1 MSAVDGLRRNVA
13 DAFRLFIVP
22 ALLAA
27 LGWTIA
33 FRLMRFWSRIAPGSH
48 REVDP
53 SWTVARTYL
62 DGADEARWKA
72 HARLAIWVERVDTY
86 LTLLRGARWWR
97 RHVDVDGVFP
107 PAGAPYLLLTYHWG
121 TGGWIWAVLKAQ
133 GIDASF
139 LLRRPVALDFGTSR
153 VAWWYVRLR
162 TWALPRIGSR
172 GPIYTGES
180 SAQVVDAWRR
190 GESVLGMLD
199 VPVGEARK
207 ALPVELLARRA
218 RLPYGLLHLAASS
231 GVRVVLLSCGF
242 DVGSGRRELHI
253 ETVPDGL
260 DVAGMLACYARHL
273 DARLREAP
281 AAWHLWR
288 DASAIFVDAGTQ

>member
-1 MSAVDGLRRNVA
+1 MSAIDGLRRNVA

-22 ALLAA
+22 ALLAL

-33 FRLMRFWSRIAPGSH
+33 FRLMRFWSRVAPGSH

-53 SWTVARTYL
+53 SWAVAEAYL
-62 DGADEARWKA
+62 ANADAPGWKA
-72 HARLAIWVERVDTY
+72 DLRLAIWVERVDTY
-86 LTLLRGARWWR
+86 LTLLRSARWWQR
-97 RHVDVDGVFP
+97 QVDIDGAFP

-121 TGGWIWAVLKAQ
+121 TGGWIWTLLKAH

-162 TWALPRIGSR
+162 SWVLPRIGSR

-180 SAQVVDAWRR
+180 SAQLFEAWKR

-199 VPVGEARK
+199 VPAGDARK
-207 ALPVELLARRA
+207 TLPVELLGRRA
-218 RLPYGLLHLAASS
+218 RFPYGLLQLAASA
-231 GVRVVLLSCGF
+231 GVRVVLMSCGF
-242 DVGSGRRELHI
+242 DFASGRRVLHV
-253 ETVPDGL
+253 ETLPDGL
-260 DVAGMLACYARHL
+260 DVEGMLARYAGHL

-288 DASAIFVDAGTQ
+288 DASTIFVDASAG